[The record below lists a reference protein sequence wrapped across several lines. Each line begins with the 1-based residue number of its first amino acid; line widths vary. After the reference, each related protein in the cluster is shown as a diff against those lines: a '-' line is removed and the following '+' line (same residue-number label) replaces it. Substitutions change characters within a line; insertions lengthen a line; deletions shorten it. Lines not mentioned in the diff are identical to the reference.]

1 MKHFGRVLA
10 YLRPYWPL
18 ALVSVVLIFVGGV
31 VGLATPWPLKILVDN
46 VMAGKPLPE
55 PFQSWIGGWGRSTLL
70 YVAVFASF
78 FITLLVYGVA
88 VLDRYVNTKLD
99 QRMALDFR
107 SDLFEHAQKLSMAY
121 YDKRRTGHLIF
132 IINSQGE
139 SVSRLIMTIPP
150 VAQSLITLTGVVILS
165 WRIDH
170 QLTVIALSIAPLLG
184 IATHYYMKNVQ
195 PRLLEVRSLEGD
207 ALAIIHEAIT
217 MMRVIVAFGRERFEQ
232 QRYREQGEKAAVARI
247 DITVRQALFSLLVA
261 AIIGGGTALVMA
273 LGFSKALQG
282 TITIGSLLV
291 IIAYIGMV
299 YQPMSTIS
307 NTIGSLQEV
316 FVNLEIAFNLL
327 DTEPEVKE
335 PPDAITISGAE
346 GRLTFEDVHFSYEGR
361 KETLNGIS
369 FEVAPGQ
376 IVAIV
381 GHTGA
386 GKTTLMSLI
395 PRFYDPMAG
404 RVLLD
409 GRDVRSLSIRSLR
422 DQISLVLQEPLLFS
436 GPIVDNIRYGRP
448 GATMDEVIDAAKA
461 ANAHDFISAL
471 PEGYDTIVGERGS
484 RLSGGE
490 RQRISVARAFVKNA
504 PILILDE
511 PTSSVD
517 TKTENVILDAL
528 DKLMVGRTTFI
539 IAHRLSTI
547 RQADLILVMERG
559 RIIEH
564 GPAEELL
571 ARDGTYRRLYDLQV
585 HGIPYEMVRALEAAD
600 EKVEAEG

>member
-1 MKHFGRVLA
+1 MKYFGRVFT

-18 ALVSVVLIFVGGV
+18 AIVSVILIFVGGV
-31 VGLATPWPLKILVDN
+31 IGLATPWPLKILVDN
-46 VMAGKPLPE
+46 VLQDKPLPGVLQDW
-55 PFQSWIGGWGRSTLL
+55 FGGLDRYTLL
-70 YVAVFASF
+70 YVAVFSSF
-78 FITLLVYGVA
+78 FLTLLVYGVA

-99 QRMALDFR
+99 QRMALDLR

-132 IINSQGE
+132 VINSQGE
-139 SVSRLIMTIPP
+139 SVSRLLMTIPP
-150 VAQSLITLTGVVILS
+150 VAQSLITLIGVVILC
-165 WRIDH
+165 WGIDH

-184 IATHYYMKNVQ
+184 IATHYYMKHVQ
-195 PRLLEVRSLEGD
+195 PRLLNVRSLEGD

-232 QRYREQGEKAAVARI
+232 MRLREQGERAAIARV
-247 DITVRQALFSLLVA
+247 DITVRQALFSMLVA
-261 AIIGGGTALVMA
+261 AILGGGTALVMA
-273 LGFSKALQG
+273 LGFQKALQG
-282 TITIGSLLV
+282 TMTIGSLLV
-291 IIAYIGMV
+291 VLAYIGMV
-299 YQPMSTIS
+299 YQPMATIS

-327 DTEPEVKE
+327 DTEPEVQDA
-335 PPDAITISGAE
+335 PDALKITGTSG
-346 GRLTFEDVHFSYEGR
+346 RVTFEDVHFAYEGR
-361 KETLNGIS
+361 KETLDGIS
-369 FEVAPGQ
+369 FEAAPGQ

-395 PRFYDPMAG
+395 PRFYDVNQG

-409 GRDVRSLSIRSLR
+409 GRDVRSIAIRSLR
-422 DQISLVLQEPLLFS
+422 DQMSLVLQEPLLFS
-436 GPIVDNIRYGRP
+436 GPIIDNIRYGRP
-448 GATMDEVIDAAKA
+448 EATMEEVVEAAKA
-461 ANAHDFISAL
+461 ANAHDFIAAL
-471 PEGYDTIVGERGS
+471 PEGYNTPLGERGAK
-484 RLSGGE
+484 LSGGE
-490 RQRISVARAFVKNA
+490 RQRISVARAFIKNA

-547 RQADLILVMERG
+547 RQADIIMVMERG

-571 ARDGTYRRLYDLQV
+571 AKDGTYRRLYDLQV
-585 HGIPYEMVRALEAAD
+585 HGIPYEMVRALQAAD
-600 EKVEAEG
+600 EVAETEG

>member
-1 MKHFGRVLA
+1 MKYFGRVFT

-18 ALVSVVLIFVGGV
+18 AIVSVILIFVGGV
-31 VGLATPWPLKILVDN
+31 IGLATPWPLKILVDN
-46 VMAGKPLPE
+46 VLQDKPLPGILE
-55 PFQSWIGGWGRSTLL
+55 TWFGGLDRYTLL
-70 YVAVFASF
+70 YVAVFSSF

-88 VLDRYVNTKLD
+88 VVDRYVNTKLD
-99 QRMALDFR
+99 QRMALDLR

-132 IINSQGE
+132 VINSQGE
-139 SVSRLIMTIPP
+139 SVSRLLMTIPP
-150 VAQSLITLTGVVILS
+150 VAQSLITLIGVVILC

-195 PRLLEVRSLEGD
+195 PRLVKVRSLEGD

-232 QRYREQGEKAAVARI
+232 ARFREQGERAAVARV
-247 DITVRQALFSLLVA
+247 DITVRQALFSMLIASIL
-261 AIIGGGTALVMA
+261 GGGTSFVMA
-273 LGFSKALQG
+273 LGFEKALQG

-291 IIAYIGMV
+291 VLAYIGMV
-299 YQPMSTIS
+299 YQPMATIS

-327 DTEPEVKE
+327 DTEPEVQDA
-335 PPDAITISGAE
+335 PDAIKITGTSG
-346 GRLTFEDVHFSYEGR
+346 RITFEDVHFAYEGR
-361 KETLNGIS
+361 KETLDGIS
-369 FEVAPGQ
+369 FDAAPGQ

-395 PRFYDPMAG
+395 PRFYDVNQG
-404 RVLLD
+404 RVLID
-409 GRDVRSLSIRSLR
+409 GRDVRSIAIRSLR

-448 GATMDEVIDAAKA
+448 EATMEEVMEAAKA
-461 ANAHDFISAL
+461 ANAHDFITAL
-471 PEGYDTIVGERGS
+471 PDGYNTLLGERGAK
-484 RLSGGE
+484 LSGGE
-490 RQRISVARAFVKNA
+490 RQRISVARAFIKNA

-547 RQADLILVMERG
+547 RQADIIIVMERG

-571 ARDGTYRRLYDLQV
+571 AKDGTYRRLYDLQV
-585 HGIPYEMVRALEAAD
+585 HGIPYEMVRALQAAD
-600 EKVEAEG
+600 EVAETEG